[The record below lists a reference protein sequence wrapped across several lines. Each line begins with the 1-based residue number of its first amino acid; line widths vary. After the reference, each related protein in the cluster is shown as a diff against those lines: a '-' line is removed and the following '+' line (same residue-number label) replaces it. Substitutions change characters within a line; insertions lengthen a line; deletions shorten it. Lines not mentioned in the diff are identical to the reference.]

1 MSAEPVSFEICK
13 NRIEALSDG
22 IFAIV
27 MTLLILE
34 LHVPNLPLTASNV
47 EVTRALLTLWP
58 KFVSYLVAFVGLGV
72 FWVSHHL
79 MYHAVR
85 RADRALLWL
94 NIVFFM
100 FVSLLPFSTS
110 VLNAFPRALIAPFLF
125 GANLALVGW
134 LLFFQWIYVASQP
147 GMLASFV
154 TSQYRATVKAR
165 MLAVP
170 VAMTLTAV
178 VCFWSAGISV
188 AIYLFLLP
196 LYMLPGRFERS
207 ATRAG
212 AQVGAVDDPRQSQS
226 PLGDQKACSGKAS
239 KPPNNLPDC

>member
-1 MSAEPVSFEICK
+1 MSVETTTFEIGK

-34 LHVPNLPLTASNV
+34 LHVPNLPATAANV
-47 EVTRALLTLWP
+47 EVTAALFGLWP
-58 KFVSYLVAFVGLGV
+58 KFVSYLVAFISLGV
-72 FWVSHHL
+72 FWIAHHI
-79 MYHAVR
+79 MYLAVR
-85 RADRALLWL
+85 RADRTLLWL

-110 VLNAFPRALIAPFLF
+110 VLNAFPHSLIGPFLF

-134 LLFFQWIYVASQP
+134 LLFFQWRYVGSQP

-154 TSQYRATVKAR
+154 TIEYRSTVNFR

-170 VAMTLTAV
+170 IATTFTAI
-178 VCFWSAGISV
+178 VCFWSSGISV
-188 AIYLFLLP
+188 AIYLLLLP
-196 LYMLPGRFERS
+196 LYLLPGSTGRS
-207 ATRAG
+207 WA
-212 AQVGAVDDPRQSQS
+212 
-226 PLGDQKACSGKAS
+226 
-239 KPPNNLPDC
+239 

>member
-1 MSAEPVSFEICK
+1 MSFETTTTEIGK

-34 LHVPNLPLTASNV
+34 LHVPNLPPTAANV
-47 EVTRALLTLWP
+47 EVTPALIALWP
-58 KFVSYLVAFVGLGV
+58 KFVTYLVAFVSLGV
-72 FWVSHHL
+72 FWIAHHI
-79 MYHAVR
+79 MYHGIR
-85 RADRALLWL
+85 RADRTLLWF

-134 LLFFQWIYVASQP
+134 LLFFQWSYVNSRSA
-147 GMLASFV
+147 MLAPFV
-154 TSQYRATVKAR
+154 TAEYRATVTFR

-170 VAMTLTAV
+170 VATTLTAFI
-178 VCFWSAGISV
+178 CFWSAGISV
-188 AIYLFLLP
+188 AVYLLLLP
-196 LYMLPGRFERS
+196 FYMLPGRLERKITIGDASAS
-207 ATRAG
+207 ATGLHPIRMTQMEEERLSRG
-212 AQVGAVDDPRQSQS
+212 
-226 PLGDQKACSGKAS
+226 GK
-239 KPPNNLPDC
+239 